1 VLTAHKSS
9 AQSARRLRA
18 GCARGRTATLIL
30 RVDARYA
37 RSMTERA
44 DHVEAELEI
53 EAPIDLV
60 WAVLVDY
67 PRYSTWNP
75 LLGHIEGE
83 AREGELLT
91 VYSGDGAS
99 VGQKAQVC
107 VARVEPPRELRWAH
121 PRRGE
126 SVRGWRLQALGPTRT
141 RVVHDCLAGG
151 SALAPSDRS
160 EVRRELG
167 RMNVALRIQA
177 ETRFS

>member
-1 VLTAHKSS
+1 MRYVHD
-9 AQSARRLRA
+9 
-18 GCARGRTATLIL
+18 GLIL
-30 RVDARYA
+30 HVAARYA
-37 RSMTERA
+37 RVMAERA
-44 DHVEAELEI
+44 DHLEAELDI

-67 PRYSTWNP
+67 PRYSAWNS
-75 LLGHIEGE
+75 LLVRVEGE

-99 VGQKAQVC
+99 VQQKAQVC
-107 VARVEPPRELRWAH
+107 VARVDPPRELRWSH

-126 SVRGWRLQALGPTRT
+126 SVRGWRLHALGPTRT
-141 RVVHDCLAGG
+141 RVVHDCFAGS
-151 SALAPSDRS
+151 SALEPSVLR

>member
-1 VLTAHKSS
+1 MAE
-9 AQSARRLRA
+9 
-18 GCARGRTATLIL
+18 
-30 RVDARYA
+30 DA
-37 RSMTERA
+37 ERI
-44 DHVEAELEI
+44 EAELEI

-67 PRYSTWNP
+67 PRYSAWNP
-75 LLGHIEGE
+75 LLFRIEGE

-91 VYSGDGAS
+91 VYQGDGAS
-99 VGQKAQVC
+99 VHGKTEVC
-107 VARVEPPRELRWAH
+107 VACVDPPRELRWSH

-126 SVRGWRLQALGPTRT
+126 SVRGWRLFALGPTRT
-141 RVVHDCLAGG
+141 RVVHDCGIRS
-151 SALAPSDRS
+151 SAPAPTDRS